1 MKDRLEELENQKKAQ
16 EEYETAMKENYF
28 KYITTL
34 LESLKIMENLV
45 EKHIIEIQLEQYA
58 TNTESLKVQCDAL
71 LLKIKSLYLEI
82 LVETYTKETI
92 PALKKISL
100 ELTKQTQ
107 EVEGEIQASRLR
119 LNRYESVGPEFNAVV
134 NEYSQLRETIK
145 QKKWTLEKLKS
156 YCP

>member
-16 EEYETAMKENYF
+16 EEYEAAMKENYF

-34 LESLKIMENLV
+34 LEGLKIMENLV
-45 EKHIIEIQLEQYA
+45 EKHIIEIQIEQYA

-82 LVETYTKETI
+82 LVETYTKETL
-92 PALKKISL
+92 PALKKISS

-107 EVEGEIQASRLR
+107 E
-119 LNRYESVGPEFNAVV
+119 
-134 NEYSQLRETIK
+134 K
-145 QKKWTLEKLKS
+145 QSNKRSGHLKS
-156 YCP
+156 SRVTARNFL